1 LQDGLLVDQGP
12 PDQLYRNPILF
23 HRPDAERAPQIS
35 EVLFQL
41 VQAGLMSEDQFTAR
55 EDIGIDR
62 LRALLEAR
70 QRVTQ
75 NV

>member
-1 LQDGLLVDQGP
+1 
-12 PDQLYRNPILF
+12 
-23 HRPDAERAPQIS
+23 
-35 EVLFQL
+35 
-41 VQAGLMSEDQFTAR
+41 MSEDQFTAR